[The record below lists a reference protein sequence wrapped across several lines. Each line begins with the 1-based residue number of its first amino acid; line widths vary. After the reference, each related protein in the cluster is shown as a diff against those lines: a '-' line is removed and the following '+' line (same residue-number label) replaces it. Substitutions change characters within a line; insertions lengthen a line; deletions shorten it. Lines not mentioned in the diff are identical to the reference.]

1 MKKSAVKLIMVLG
14 ISGLLVARAG
24 GATIYVA
31 EEQLTRVSIASPS
44 GPHAFSGGVGL
55 VYGLALD
62 GQGNLYAAG
71 AGDDTIRKI
80 TLGGVVSV
88 FASSSVLGSPS
99 GMAFDHAGNL
109 YTSGQGWGGTVD
121 RISPN
126 GTITHVASG
135 VGGYGL
141 AFDSSGDLY
150 VANWNSV
157 AKITPSGTV
166 STFATG
172 LEGAWGMAFDA
183 QGNLFVANYIGD
195 YINKITP
202 DGTKSVF
209 ATGLDRPT
217 GLAFDGSGNLFVCNI
232 TERGPLGYIS
242 QITQNGTV
250 STFASGFNYPTAIAI
265 LVPEPSLLSLTVLGL
280 VAMPLV
286 RQFRR
291 AKEVDR
297 SA

>member
-1 MKKSAVKLIMVLG
+1 MKKSVVQLIVVLG

-24 GATIYVA
+24 AATIYVA

-44 GPHAFSGGVGL
+44 GPHQFAGGVGL

-62 GQGNLYAAG
+62 GHGNVYAAG
-71 AGDDTIRKI
+71 AGDDTIRRI
-80 TLGGVVSV
+80 TPGGAVSV
-88 FASSSVLGSPS
+88 YASGSALGSPS
-99 GMAFDHAGNL
+99 GMAFDSAGNL

-121 RISPN
+121 RISPD

-135 VGGYGL
+135 VGGNGL
-141 AFDSSGDLY
+141 AFDSSGNLY
-150 VANWNSV
+150 VANWDSI

-172 LEGAWGMAFDA
+172 LQGAWGLAFDST
-183 QGNLFVANYIGD
+183 GNLFVANYIGD

-217 GLAFDGSGNLFVCNI
+217 GLAFDESGNLFVCNI

-242 QITQNGTV
+242 QITPSGTV

-265 LVPEPSLLSLTVLGL
+265 LVPEPSLLSLSVLGL
-280 VAMPLV
+280 AAMPLV
-286 RQFRR
+286 RHFRR